1 MGICGLNIWS
11 PASPPR
17 SNAKCWSL
25 VVFLYRNVRLVPKFL
40 SGRVLASFVVLRW
53 RLDNPS
59 TDTASFCPHNPSG
72 DFRDFET
79 VPLDLSDTFFFLLLW
94 PCYHYDRCIPIDA
107 IHLRWNLQLCYM
119 PLSRTSVLL
128 SLDLCWKWKCK
139 FLLCHYIGM
148 DFGVECVGRG
158 RAICG
163 AEG

>member
-72 DFRDFET
+72 DFRDLQT
-79 VPLDLSDTFFFLLLW
+79 VPLDLRYISLPGHATII
-94 PCYHYDRCIPIDA
+94 PTCIPIDA
-107 IHLRWNLQLCYM
+107 IHLRGIFNCAICHIA
-119 PLSRTSVLL
+119 RTSVLL

-148 DFGVECVGRG
+148 EFGVECVGRG